1 MLLLGTAVLSRQV
14 EDVVT
19 DSGGKSCEVTI
30 KGGAKERERAANLVN
45 DAAGVNDTLRARDLR

>member
-1 MLLLGTAVLSRQV
+1 MFLVASVLSRQV

-30 KGGAKERERAANLVN
+30 KGGVKERERAANLVN
-45 DAAGVNDTLRARDLR
+45 DAAGLNDTLRARDMR